1 MSQNYC
7 QRRTAIQG
15 IIARLLPS
23 ENLHAA
29 SFFKRYMPHPDR
41 IKTNKSCVFGALIH
55 DPNLWHLN
63 RHSVSR
69 AMAIGLFW
77 AMIPMPMQMLAAA
90 VCALPSRANL
100 PIAVG
105 LVWLTNLLTMP
116 PVFYCNYKIGTWLL
130 DTPASSMPAELS
142 LAWVRYMLQ
151 HNWQPLYLGSLVSG
165 LVLAVLGYVFTQAY
179 WRWWV
184 GRSWRRRQNGHR

>member
-1 MSQNYC
+1 MP
-7 QRRTAIQG
+7 RR
-15 IIARLLPS
+15 
-23 ENLHAA
+23 
-29 SFFKRYMPHPDR
+29 FFKRYMPHPDR
-41 IKTNKSCVFGALIH
+41 IKSNKSLRFLGALIH

-63 RHSVSR
+63 RHSVAR

-90 VCALPSRANL
+90 VCALPARANL

-105 LVWLTNLLTMP
+105 LVWLTNPLTMP
-116 PVFYCNYKIGTWLL
+116 PVFYCNYKVGTWLL
-130 DTPASSMPAELS
+130 DTPASDMPAELS
-142 LAWVRYMLQ
+142 LAWVSHMLQ

-165 LVLAVLGYVFTQAY
+165 VVFAILGYVLTQAY

-184 GRSWRRRQNGHR
+184 GRSWRRRQNGRR